1 MSRECKVTRQ
11 QFRSDAQPVQVI
23 LNGVPLQAFPKEFK
37 TGSLGWYINGK
48 MSVLVGGVP
57 VTVQVGVNLTIVG
70 SKEVV

>member
-37 TGSLGWYINGK
+37 TGSLGWFVNGK
-48 MSVLVGGVP
+48 MSVTVGGVP

-70 SKEVV
+70 SKEVI